1 MYEYIT
7 QIIDFKNQP
16 KLEGYNL
23 FFSLLHKFLN
33 VSKPPMVLNLSD
45 SVYLDSF
52 KFDIQG
58 KNNLFLDD
66 KDTPVDPKSYDSEG
80 MLIEEETDL
89 LSNIIKEMNEV
100 LGEGLPDHLKRPL
113 ENLTQKIENHE
124 ELETTLGNN
133 TESNSRDWLEKLY
146 LDINKEN
153 FRNDL
158 EGYKFLKNEN
168 IKDIIIQG
176 FIDSRKGNNSRI

>member
-1 MYEYIT
+1 MYEYISKSL
-7 QIIDFKNQP
+7 ILNQP
-16 KLEGYNL
+16 KLEGYNI

-33 VSKPPMVLNLSD
+33 VSKPVIDLNLSD
-45 SVYLDSF
+45 SVYLDFLSLIF
-52 KFDIQG
+52 KV
-58 KNNLFLDD
+58 NNLFLDD
-66 KDTPVDPKSYDSEG
+66 KDTPVETKSYDSEG
-80 MLIEEETDL
+80 MLIQEETDL
-89 LSNIIKEMNEV
+89 LSNIIREMNEV

-124 ELETTLGNN
+124 ELETTLSNN

-158 EGYKFLKNEN
+158 EGYLGEVM
-168 IKDIIIQG
+168 I
-176 FIDSRKGNNSRI
+176 NN